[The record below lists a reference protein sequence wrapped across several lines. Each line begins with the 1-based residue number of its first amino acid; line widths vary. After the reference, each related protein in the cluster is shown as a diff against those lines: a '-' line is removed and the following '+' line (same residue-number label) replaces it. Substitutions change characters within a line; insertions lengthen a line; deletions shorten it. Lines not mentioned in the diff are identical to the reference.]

1 LGTKTAAGK
10 PRRRST
16 AVVAAR
22 LFVMDVDGTL
32 TDGTFGYASD
42 GTEWKV
48 FHARDGAGI
57 KFLPLVGVEAAI
69 VSGRTS
75 PVVARRAAEL
85 GIRTV
90 VQGSTDK
97 RAAVRALRERLGI
110 EAAAVA
116 YVGDDLGDVEAMRDA
131 GFSAAP
137 ADAAPEARAAATYRC
152 RHKGGHGAVREAIE
166 ALLRRDGTWKKVL
179 AAFSIAGDS
188 PAGAAPR

>member
-1 LGTKTAAGK
+1 MGTRRKALKTKQKASAA
-10 PRRRST
+10 
-16 AVVAAR
+16 VAAR

-42 GTEWKV
+42 GVEWKV

-69 VSGRTS
+69 VSGRSS

-85 GIRTV
+85 GIREV
-90 VQGSTDK
+90 VQGSHDK
-97 RAAVRALRERLGI
+97 RAAVRALRERLGV

-116 YVGDDLGDVEAMRDA
+116 YIGDDLGDVAAMRDA

-137 ADAAPEARAAATYRC
+137 ADAAPEALAAASYRC
-152 RHKGGHGAVREAIE
+152 KAKGGHGAVREAIE
-166 ALLRRDGTWKKVL
+166 ALLRRDGAWDAVVARL
-179 AAFSIAGDS
+179 V
-188 PAGAAPR
+188 PAGAASP